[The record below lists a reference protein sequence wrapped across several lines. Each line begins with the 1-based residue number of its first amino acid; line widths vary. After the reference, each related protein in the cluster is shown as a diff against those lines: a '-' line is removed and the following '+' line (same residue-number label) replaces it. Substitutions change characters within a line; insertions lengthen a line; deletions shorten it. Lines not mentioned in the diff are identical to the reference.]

1 MLRHVKSEDSFNI
14 WKNDGILGIPM
25 EFLVPLSLQWTFLS
39 WRRPRLART
48 AECFDPASGT
58 WMSLPPMQE
67 RCPSREMAVA
77 GCVAVS
83 AKSVIASEICSSIC
97 FHYVFLLFF
106 FKSSSFSQWTYRSC
120 RFKVYHLFISLY
132 SIFFIFFPVPVP
144 SHHPIFSIRSI
155 IPSPRAQ
162 GAPAQ

>member
-106 FKSSSFSQWTYRSC
+106 LKVHHFHSEHIDHVDLKFIICSSLC
-120 RFKVYHLFISLY
+120 IRF
-132 SIFFIFFPVPVP
+132 FFIFFPVPVP